1 MGKRTQK
8 VFILFFFNVQYQF
21 DCLISFF
28 YSEKKRQDQKSFHL
42 KNVPVCVLDIESISL
57 ESFQPLENEDPLK
70 MNMSDWF
77 LDLYAHSL
85 IQCQQVSLFLFFS
98 TIKKKK
104 KNQMIFFKGS
114 TFFKSFFTCF

>member
-1 MGKRTQK
+1 
-8 VFILFFFNVQYQF
+8 
-21 DCLISFF
+21 
-28 YSEKKRQDQKSFHL
+28 L

-85 IQCQQVSLFLFFS
+85 IQCQQVSLFLY
-98 TIKKKK
+98 INK
-104 KNQMIFFKGS
+104 
-114 TFFKSFFTCF
+114 